1 MKHHFYR
8 YNFEINTLSINSDSD
23 INKVIVI
30 KKDSINEEN
39 DISNFFDN
47 NNRKSEQ
54 ERIGELYSKQILR
67 VLRMLYFIIIKQQ
80 EKTYR
85 AALSSNTDN
94 SEESKLKLF
103 HVLMQLTSFDDMN
116 NYNNLMK
123 SALELLTSMIKE
135 SSDPSSSIFYQAME
149 IMRNYYRSDLM
160 HRRSKRTVSNLKI
173 AIQDSALPSDISSN
187 LLDIIEKNL

>member
-1 MKHHFYR
+1 MKHDFYR

-67 VLRMLYFIIIKQQ
+67 VLRMLYFIVIKQQ

-94 SEESKLKLF
+94 SEETKLKLF

-187 LLDIIEKNL
+187 LLDIIEKN

>member
-1 MKHHFYR
+1 MKHDFYR

-47 NNRKSEQ
+47 NNGKSEQ

-67 VLRMLYFIIIKQQ
+67 VLRMLYFIVIKQQ

-94 SEESKLKLF
+94 SEETKLKLF